1 MTVLVIDDDPGQ
13 RTTLGGFLRK
23 LGYRVLT
30 AASGEEGLV
39 LAEREGPVHVVLSD
53 IRMPGMDGVEVLR
66 RIRSANPEVAVLLMT
81 AFGTIPQAVEAVKI
95 GAWDYLPK
103 PLDLDDIRVKI
114 VKIERELGLD
124 AENTAEEPLPDLSG
138 IVAES
143 AAMKEVLGILARAAM
158 SDATILLLGESGTGK
173 SRLAE
178 WVHRNSARRDK
189 PFVVVSCAAL
199 PETLIES
206 ELFGFERGAFTG
218 ADRARPG
225 RFEAADGGTLFLD
238 EIGDVP
244 LPTQVKL
251 LRVLQERVV
260 ERLGESGKPRRV
272 DVRIIAA
279 TNRDLSEQIRL
290 GRFREDLFYRLNV
303 VAVEVPPLRE
313 RPEDIPPLIAQFL
326 AKHTAAGKAPPTVS
340 PQAQAILCR
349 YSYPGNVRELENAI
363 ERAVILAR
371 NGVIRPVDLPPAMT
385 RPTRGVSA
393 EALPDAVEDL
403 ERRLIIEAL
412 HEADGVQTRAA
423 ERLGITERNLRY
435 KLRKYR
441 IPTSRH
447 ST

>member
-1 MTVLVIDDDPGQ
+1 MTVLVIDDDAGQ

-30 AASGEEGLV
+30 AASGEEGLA
-39 LAEREGPVHVVLSD
+39 LSEGEDPIHVVLSD

-66 RIRSANPEVAVLLMT
+66 RIRVANPDVAVLLMT

-95 GAWDYLPK
+95 GAWDYLTK

-114 VKIERELGLD
+114 VKIERELGLGAD
-124 AENTAEEPLPDLSG
+124 SESGDPLPDLSG
-138 IVAES
+138 IVVES
-143 AAMKEVLGILARAAM
+143 AAMKDVLGVLARAAL

-173 SRLAE
+173 SRIAE
-178 WVHRNSARRDK
+178 WVHRSSSRRSK
-189 PFVVVSCAAL
+189 SFIAVSCAAL

-218 ADRARPG
+218 ADRSRPG

-244 LPTQVKL
+244 LPTQIKL

-279 TNRDLSEQIRL
+279 TNRDLHELIRA

-303 VAVEVPPLRE
+303 VSVEVPPLRE
-313 RPEDIPPLIAQFL
+313 RHGDIPALIAHFL
-326 AKHTAAGKAPPTVS
+326 AKHTPAGQPIPTVS
-340 PQAQAILCR
+340 PQAQNILIR
-349 YSYPGNVRELENAI
+349 HAYPGNVRELENAI

-371 NGVIRPVDLPPAMT
+371 NGVIRPVDLPPTMT
-385 RPTRGVSA
+385 RPASSVA
-393 EALPDAVEDL
+393 DDALPDAVEDL
-403 ERRLIIEAL
+403 ERRLILEAL

-441 IPTSRH
+441 IPTARG